1 MLVLLLPPHAAFQ
14 PSLRLLPLPH
24 AAFAPLSPARCIRQ
38 HQMTEGRSGGV
49 EGLSRLQLRRAIA
62 ERERGV
68 RRQFRDRTTGGTSD
82 VELEVL
88 ETDLDRILQASDLN
102 GDGRIQPTEQ
112 QAAFSQ
118 WEQIASAKLRELE
131 AEPPPVSAWTVAAR
145 LLTGE
150 AARST
155 RAALDEELAL
165 ERAAKLVE
173 LPVMFSEE
181 NGGSFDF
188 ERWNVHRSAGRYGR
202 LLIGILFGVTT
213 RRIGV
218 TVSLLVAFSGLVDVY
233 STMARAS
240 SMMPEVEL
248 PLTPFELT
256 APVLGLLLV
265 FRTDAAP
272 PARRPCHLSPPLQ
285 PPLPPQPAAT
295 LSPPPHLA
303 CLRP

>member
-131 AEPPPVSAWTVAAR
+131 AEPPPVSAWTAATHWR
-145 LLTGE
+145 GGSLDARRTGRGARARARGE
-150 AARST
+150 AGG
-155 RAALDEELAL
+155 AASHVLRG
-165 ERAAKLVE
+165 ERRLV
-173 LPVMFSEE
+173 
-181 NGGSFDF
+181 
-188 ERWNVHRSAGRYGR
+188 R
-202 LLIGILFGVTT
+202 L
-213 RRIGV
+213 
-218 TVSLLVAFSGLVDVY
+218 
-233 STMARAS
+233 
-240 SMMPEVEL
+240 
-248 PLTPFELT
+248 
-256 APVLGLLLV
+256 
-265 FRTDAAP
+265 
-272 PARRPCHLSPPLQ
+272 
-285 PPLPPQPAAT
+285 
-295 LSPPPHLA
+295 
-303 CLRP
+303 

>member
-1 MLVLLLPPHAAFQ
+1 MCCSSSLSSSTPLKMLVLLLPPHAAFQ

-62 ERERGV
+62 ERERAV

-155 RAALDEELAL
+155 RAALDEERAVISAHL
-165 ERAAKLVE
+165 ESPRVTSGRIGSSRPSRARLVE
-173 LPVMFSEE
+173 PRGPEK
-181 NGGSFDF
+181 
-188 ERWNVHRSAGRYGR
+188 
-202 LLIGILFGVTT
+202 T
-213 RRIGV
+213 RAWPSR
-218 TVSLLVAFSGLVDVY
+218 
-233 STMARAS
+233 
-240 SMMPEVEL
+240 
-248 PLTPFELT
+248 
-256 APVLGLLLV
+256 
-265 FRTDAAP
+265 
-272 PARRPCHLSPPLQ
+272 
-285 PPLPPQPAAT
+285 
-295 LSPPPHLA
+295 
-303 CLRP
+303 

>member
-1 MLVLLLPPHAAFQ
+1 MTMLVLLLPPHAAFQ

-24 AAFAPLSPARCIRQ
+24 AAFAPPSPARCIRQ
-38 HQMTEGRSGGV
+38 HQMTEDRSGGV

-62 ERERGV
+62 ERERAV

-131 AEPPPVSAWTVAAR
+131 SEPPPVSAWTVAAR

-155 RAALDEELAL
+155 RAALDEE
-165 ERAAKLVE
+165 RAVTSGHL
-173 LPVMFSEE
+173 
-181 NGGSFDF
+181 GS
-188 ERWNVHRSAGRYGR
+188 YR
-202 LLIGILFGVTT
+202 LI
-213 RRIGV
+213 
-218 TVSLLVAFSGLVDVY
+218 SG
-233 STMARAS
+233 
-240 SMMPEVEL
+240 
-248 PLTPFELT
+248 PLGP
-256 APVLGLLLV
+256 GW
-265 FRTDAAP
+265 
-272 PARRPCHLSPPLQ
+272 
-285 PPLPPQPAAT
+285 
-295 LSPPPHLA
+295 
-303 CLRP
+303 

>member
-1 MLVLLLPPHAAFQ
+1 MRGCQQAGEYASRRITIPYPAKSPNPAGCRPGRGQTILKMLVLLLPPHAAFQ

-24 AAFAPLSPARCIRQ
+24 AAFAPLSPGRCARQ
-38 HQMTEGRSGGV
+38 HQMTEDRSGGV

-62 ERERGV
+62 ERERAV

-131 AEPPPVSAWTVAAR
+131 SEPPPVSAWTVAAR

-155 RAALDEELAL
+155 RAALDEE
-165 ERAAKLVE
+165 RAVTSGHL
-173 LPVMFSEE
+173 
-181 NGGSFDF
+181 GSP
-188 ERWNVHRSAGRYGR
+188 RVTSGHLGSPRAGR
-202 LLIGILFGVTT
+202 
-213 RRIGV
+213 
-218 TVSLLVAFSGLVDVY
+218 A
-233 STMARAS
+233 
-240 SMMPEVEL
+240 PEVARVGR
-248 PLTPFELT
+248 PR
-256 APVLGLLLV
+256 G
-265 FRTDAAP
+265 
-272 PARRPCHLSPPLQ
+272 ARRPRLCAD
-285 PPLPPQPAAT
+285 PAAGT
-295 LSPPPHLA
+295 PRRQEAAGRAGRRRESSRRWKGGEPG
-303 CLRP
+303 